1 MTDYALII
9 DDNEL
14 NLDSLTVLLKREG
27 ISAVGIQSP
36 RNLDEALESISNLC
50 VIFLDLEM
58 PNDNG
63 FDIIA
68 YLREEKQLYDIPI
81 VAYTVHVSEQN
92 EAKDAGFHSFIGKPL
107 DVNRFPDQLRR
118 ILNNEPVWEV
128 G

>member
-14 NLDSLTVLLKREG
+14 NLDSIAVLLKREG
-27 ISAVGIQSP
+27 FAAIGLQSP
-36 RNLDEALESISNLC
+36 RDLDQALDSIDNLR

-58 PNDNG
+58 PNDDG
-63 FDIIA
+63 FEVLA
-68 YLREEKQLYDIPI
+68 YLLEEKQIYDIPI
-81 VAYTVHVSEQN
+81 VAYTVHISEQN
-92 EAKDAGFHSFIGKPL
+92 EARDAGFHSFIGKPL